1 MANVKGV
8 EKYMEE
14 KTSDEGSVNMCEAL
28 QEMREDARLEG
39 ERKGERKGTIA
50 LIETCQE
57 LGQSREETL
66 EKVKTKFEVTDT
78 MAEEE
83 MKKYWK

>member
-1 MANVKGV
+1 
-8 EKYMEE
+8 MEE

-28 QEMREDARLEG
+28 QEMREDARLE
-39 ERKGERKGTIA
+39 GERKGTIA

-78 MAEEE
+78 MAEEY